1 MAITYSMDSLKHK
14 LAEIL
19 DVIPRHSSVV
29 YLDYPLYGNVGDLLI
44 MKGTE
49 AFFEAYGI
57 KVRERW
63 NAENFIPGRRIPKD
77 AIIVCQGGGN
87 FGDLYPHFQQFRE
100 RVVEHYP
107 DNRIV
112 ILPQSIYYEHEE
124 NIIKTR
130 GILAAHPDLHLFT
143 REKASFD
150 FAVKRFEEV
159 KNIKICNF

>member
-49 AFFEAYGI
+49 AFFETYGI

-77 AIIVCQGGGN
+77 AIIVCQGGR
-87 FGDLYPHFQQFRE
+87 QFR
-100 RVVEHYP
+100 RFVPSLSAVQGTGGRTLPGQP
-107 DNRIV
+107 DRH
-112 ILPQSIYYEHEE
+112 S
-124 NIIKTR
+124 
-130 GILAAHPDLHLFT
+130 AAVNLL
-143 REKASFD
+143 
-150 FAVKRFEEV
+150 
-159 KNIKICNF
+159 

>member
-57 KVRERW
+57 KMRERW

-77 AIIVCQGGGN
+77 AIIVCQGAAISATCT
-87 FGDLYPHFQQFRE
+87 LT
-100 RVVEHYP
+100 
-107 DNRIV
+107 
-112 ILPQSIYYEHEE
+112 SSSSE
-124 NIIKTR
+124 NGWSNITR
-130 GILAAHPDLHLFT
+130 TTGS
-143 REKASFD
+143 SFCRS
-150 FAVKRFEEV
+150 RFIMSM
-159 KNIKICNF
+159 KKI